1 MFCIDSL
8 RLLFDAIEQS
18 IVGKPL
24 TAKCVSAM
32 KGARKMLMSDYEL
45 NPAIVKH
52 CSTVISDKCGG
63 MEKGGK
69 TLHCLMKFGK
79 RPNPDNFDM
88 EKEAPECFKSVCLS
102 LSFST
107 SAFLIVLR
115 RPTSFREDLNA
126 QLFFLIA
133 AQRLLELL
141 LAFSWFLLFRRRN
154 FCYNHMTSQPLQNLL
169 FVHSFMQF
177 QLKCVCIVISR
188 S

>member
-1 MFCIDSL
+1 
-8 RLLFDAIEQS
+8 
-18 IVGKPL
+18 
-24 TAKCVSAM
+24 M

-102 LSFST
+102 LSFSIFNGAT
-107 SAFLIVLR
+107 TTHFIQGGSECSAVLFNSRTAIAGPIIGLLLVFYDSKRSVGFLKVFNSRPHLLSRLLLR
-115 RPTSFREDLNA
+115 SY
-126 QLFFLIA
+126 FFLLRQTFFRFTI
-133 AQRLLELL
+133 LP
-141 LAFSWFLLFRRRN
+141 LFRH
-154 FCYNHMTSQPLQNLL
+154 FAWNLFDFSRLVSL
-169 FVHSFMQF
+169 FSHSA
-177 QLKCVCIVISR
+177 
-188 S
+188 